1 MLRDLIP
8 DPSKTVDMDHGQLVV
23 IAARWVLVVAG
34 LLLALWDPAGI
45 GVLRVQIVLILG
57 LAVANFFLQAQFLKN
72 RPVLRDVLYGASVAD
87 IAVISLIVV
96 AQGGFSSHVYV
107 FYFPA
112 LLAISVAFSPAIVSR
127 FAACSAAAYGAISM
141 ATLDPGDEVTL
152 AARMIMMAGVAMCG
166 VAFQNVQ
173 RDRRTAIDGVQVET
187 IDDVVDEPSVAS
199 LPREAIPF
207 QTAKGA

>member
-112 LLAISVAFSPAIVSR
+112 LLAISVAFSPAIVSG
-127 FAACSAAAYGAISM
+127 FAACSAAVYGAISM

-152 AARMIMMAGVAMCG
+152 VARMIMMAGVAMCG